1 MGHFRVCFEENFT
14 KENQKSDAG
23 AFDMGP
29 AGRVSPLIKTARW
42 GLLVAGIYWGM
53 KRYNANKATEDAIRE
68 HNARMKPIWDAE
80 KAAAKAKSD
89 REGLLYL
96 ANETGVKVPAGF

>member
-1 MGHFRVCFEENFT
+1 MSE
-14 KENQKSDAG
+14 AG

-42 GLLVAGIYWGM
+42 GLLVAGIFWGM

-68 HNARMKPIWDAE
+68 HNAKMKPIWDKEAAE
-80 KAAAKAKSD
+80 KKAVENRQGMIKLA
-89 REGLLYL
+89 REV
-96 ANETGVKVPAGF
+96 GVKVPDNFYKGQFFPSSRAAFPF

>member
-1 MGHFRVCFEENFT
+1 MSE
-14 KENQKSDAG
+14 AG

-42 GLLVAGIYWGM
+42 GLLVAGIFWGM

-96 ANETGVKVPAGF
+96 AKETGVKPPPGF